1 MIKII
6 KGGNLY
12 APEPIGNSDILI
24 GGGKILRISKDIPK
38 IEYAEIIDASGKIII
53 PGLIDQHVHITGGGG
68 EGGFNTRVPEAQLSS
83 FIKAGITT
91 VVGLLGTD
99 STTRCVE
106 NLVAKAKALNIEGIT
121 ALALTGAY
129 EYPSPTITGSVKR
142 DITFIEEIIGVKI
155 ATNDHRDSAISVREL
170 ARLGTEARV
179 AGMLSGKSGH
189 VTVHMGSGKY
199 DMSEI
204 NEAIKISNLP
214 MTVFRPTHINRKRS
228 LCLEALEFAKNGGFI
243 DITCGIPSEISISDI
258 LDIAKEENI
267 PLKNITVSSDGYGSW
282 SSYDDAGNLVK
293 IGVTPIDTLLAEI
306 KDLVSLGHSMQ
317 DVLPLFT
324 SNVAD
329 ALKISKQKG
338 RLNDGLD
345 ADILILNEDLS
356 LYGVIAK
363 GEVLMEGEKILK
375 LGTYENVAF

>member
-6 KGGNLY
+6 KGGDLY
-12 APEPIGNSDILI
+12 TPEYQGKADILI
-24 GGGKILRISKDIPK
+24 GGGKILRIAKEIPK
-38 IEYAEIIDASGKIII
+38 IEGAEIINASKKIIA

-99 STTRCVE
+99 SKTRCVE

-121 ALALTGAY
+121 AYALTGAY

-155 ATNDHRDSAISVREL
+155 AANDHRDSAISVREL

-199 DMSEI
+199 DMYEI
-204 NEAIKISNLP
+204 NEAVRISNLP

-228 LCLEALEFAKNGGFI
+228 LCLEALEYAKNGGFI
-243 DITCGIPSEISISDI
+243 DITCGIPSEISISEI
-258 LDIAKEENI
+258 LNISKKENI
-267 PLKNITVSSDGYGSW
+267 PISNITISSDGYGSW
-282 SSYDDAGNLVK
+282 SSYDDLGNLIK

-306 KDLVSLGHSMQ
+306 KELVNNGHKPE

-329 ALKISKQKG
+329 SLKISTRKG
-338 RLNDGLD
+338 RLQVGLD
-345 ADILILNEDLS
+345 ADILILNDEFL

-363 GEVLMEGEKILK
+363 GEVLMEGDKMLK
-375 LGTYENVAF
+375 LGTYENVGL